1 MQPHLLLSDAY
12 RSYSKRGSTP
22 TSCTSVRKSKHR
34 TIVTASK
41 LTDGVVD
48 LKNEKIIILM
58 IAIEIVLSFVAIGLA
73 ISSDRHQSRDVERQL
88 AESRAIETNLQ
99 NLQKSSSATADS
111 LVSVKDILSTM
122 KISLDKQVALFYDV
136 QLNMIYDE
144 GKKEI
149 GANK

>member
-1 MQPHLLLSDAY
+1 
-12 RSYSKRGSTP
+12 
-22 TSCTSVRKSKHR
+22 VRKSKHR

>member
-1 MQPHLLLSDAY
+1 M
-12 RSYSKRGSTP
+12 
-22 TSCTSVRKSKHR
+22 RKSKHR

-48 LKNEKIIILM
+48 LKNEKIIIILM